1 MNYKKGF
8 TLVELL
14 AVIVILAIIL
24 VIAVPKILTVINDT
38 STESLKSSAKM
49 IISSAER
56 EYATRTALG
65 QSTTGMTCTDV
76 TSLSSTDY
84 ILVAGVQNCN
94 VSFDPNGN
102 ATLFIWGASGG
113 KFAGKCVIGGTRDS
127 VSVSTSCD
135 SAE

>member
-1 MNYKKGF
+1 MKNKKGF

-38 STESLKSSAKM
+38 SSESLKSSAKM

-65 QSTTGMTCTDV
+65 TSTTMTCTDV
-76 TSLSSTDY
+76 ASLSSTDY
-84 ILVAGVQNCN
+84 ILVAGSQNCN
-94 VSFDPNGN
+94 LSFDVNGN

-113 KFAGKCVIGGTRDS
+113 KFAGKCVIGGTRDT